1 MNIKMFNK
9 TNLPH
14 LPHELLWARRQKIK
28 LINALVNDMSTD
40 IKLPNTQTAKIIQ
53 SGEFLG
59 SLLSKIAV
67 SLIKIAVLLAKNI

>member
-1 MNIKMFNK
+1 
-9 TNLPH
+9 
-14 LPHELLWARRQKIK
+14 
-28 LINALVNDMSTD
+28 MSTD